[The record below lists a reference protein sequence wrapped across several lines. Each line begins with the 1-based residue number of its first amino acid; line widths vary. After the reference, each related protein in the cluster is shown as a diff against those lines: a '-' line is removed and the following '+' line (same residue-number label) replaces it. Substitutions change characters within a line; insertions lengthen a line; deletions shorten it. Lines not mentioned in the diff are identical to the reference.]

1 MKRDCGFLF
10 QYFKTGI
17 NNDRFRRRIIRTTP
31 ASPSPVKTMMDGSVT
46 VVMAKLQLTSVLC
59 PPGDTSDRNNSHCPF
74 GFVPI
79 KLVSIAAW
87 TTPRNADGAD
97 CGLMFT
103 PSGWGL
109 SLLRHQNRL
118 TEPERFSYAARL
130 VTRKFIVNVTVENLA
145 PCKKLLRVEL
155 DAKAVDEV
163 FETITKDFQKQ
174 AALPGFRPGKAP
186 RALVLKKY
194 EADIKN
200 EVKRKLIGDHYRK
213 ALEEKKI
220 AVIGYPDIE
229 EIQFGRGQNLQFA
242 ATIETAPE
250 FQLPEYKGLVAKR
263 EIKSV
268 TDADVERAVGLL
280 AQQHMKF
287 ETVARELK
295 PGDIAVVNYT
305 GACDGKPI
313 TDTAPTAKGLTEQK
327 NFWVDAAPNTFIPGF
342 ADQLVGAKAGDKRTV
357 NVDFPADFVTKEL
370 AGKKGVFEVEIVEVK
385 EKVPPAVDD
394 AFAKKY
400 DAENLEKLRAG
411 VRRDLE
417 NELKYSQARAIR
429 GQIVRGLLDRVVFEL
444 PESAVAHETRNVVYD
459 LVRQNSQRGV
469 KREMIEKQKDEI
481 YAAATHNAKERVKLA
496 FLIQRIAE
504 QEKISVS
511 QEEVVK
517 HAQSLAAMYQMP
529 FEQFLKDL
537 QKRNGV
543 NELYDQIAHE
553 KVLTFLE
560 QNAKIEDVP
569 PAAG

>member
-1 MKRDCGFLF
+1 
-10 QYFKTGI
+10 
-17 NNDRFRRRIIRTTP
+17 
-31 ASPSPVKTMMDGSVT
+31 
-46 VVMAKLQLTSVLC
+46 
-59 PPGDTSDRNNSHCPF
+59 
-74 GFVPI
+74 
-79 KLVSIAAW
+79 
-87 TTPRNADGAD
+87 
-97 CGLMFT
+97 
-103 PSGWGL
+103 
-109 SLLRHQNRL
+109 
-118 TEPERFSYAARL
+118 
-130 VTRKFIVNVTVENLA
+130 VNITVENLA

-155 DAKAVDEV
+155 DTKSVDEAFDAV
-163 FETITKDFQKQ
+163 TKDFQKQ

-194 EADIKN
+194 ETDIKD
-200 EVKRKLIGDHYRK
+200 EVKRKLIGDAYRK
-213 ALEEKKI
+213 ALEEKKLQ
-220 AVIGYPDIE
+220 VIGYPDIE

-242 ATIETAPE
+242 ATVETAPE
-250 FQLPEYKGLVAKR
+250 FQLPDYKGLAARR

-280 AQQHMKF
+280 AQQHVKF

-313 TDTAPTAKGLTEQK
+313 TDTAPTAKGMTEQK
-327 NFWVDAAPNTFIPGF
+327 NFWVDATPDSFIPGF
-342 ADQLVGAKAGDKRTV
+342 ADQLLGAKAGDKRTV

-370 AGKKGVFEVEIVEVK
+370 AGKKGVFEVELVEVK
-385 EKVPPAVDD
+385 EKVAPAIDD

-400 DAENLEKLRAG
+400 DAENAEKLRAG

-459 LVRQNSQRGV
+459 LVRENTQRGV
-469 KREMIEKQKDEI
+469 KREMIEREKDQI
-481 YAAATHNAKERVKLA
+481 YAAATHNAKERVKLS

-504 QEKISVS
+504 QEKITVS

-553 KVLTFLE
+553 KVLAFLE

-569 PAAG
+569 AAG